1 LGCPLCSAFALI
13 VSKVSN
19 VPINIKDTVLIN
31 GDTVQSTYTKI
42 DI

>member
-1 LGCPLCSAFALI
+1 LI
-13 VSKVSN
+13 ISKVSHA
-19 VPINIKDTVLIN
+19 PINIKDTILVN